1 MLRQLCLGLPLD
13 IFCPPSA
20 IDSLLL
26 LALINPPSIG
36 ETSRPIL
43 VSDTQTLSVTIDGEP
58 YANGQWELS
67 PKFDP
72 DLLLIRSKL
81 PYGSKQVTFS
91 SGVDSIT
98 FDVQAGNDYD
108 FTVLRNEETPCHIRI
123 AALADPWCWSYQV
136 LLPTLAIAVVLVTA
150 LTMKRRQIATS
161 RLLAMGLVAPLL
173 FWVITIVLGAIL
185 TDYNHLQNTI
195 SELGAVRSKT
205 EAAASVAFLFLA
217 FLCLLFSAGLYR
229 ACLARELSTAP
240 AWMTLC
246 MPIGFSWAA
255 LFPLGN
261 ELHGL
266 LGPLPLLLNLGALF
280 AFFQWRSRDDYRA
293 EARFSLVSFLIMTM
307 LFLVF
312 IDSVAR
318 SYEGLVQRLW
328 YLGWTIWCI
337 SLGLRFSKPMP
348 RESEASASIR

>member
-1 MLRQLCLGLPLD
+1 M
-13 IFCPPSA
+13 
-20 IDSLLL
+20 L

-195 SELGAVRSKT
+195 SELGSFPVLGIPLPSILGRSLQGLSGKRAIDGT
-205 EAAASVAFLFLA
+205 RLDDPVYADRLLLGGPVPAWQRIAWLARPAAALAQSGRPIRFLPVEKSGRLPRRGPILVGQFPDHDDAFLGIYRFGRTILRRPRA
-217 FLCLLFSAGLYR
+217 ATLVPRLDDLVHQPWPALLQAH
-229 ACLARELSTAP
+229 AERE
-240 AWMTLC
+240 
-246 MPIGFSWAA
+246 
-255 LFPLGN
+255 
-261 ELHGL
+261 
-266 LGPLPLLLNLGALF
+266 
-280 AFFQWRSRDDYRA
+280 
-293 EARFSLVSFLIMTM
+293 
-307 LFLVF
+307 
-312 IDSVAR
+312 
-318 SYEGLVQRLW
+318 
-328 YLGWTIWCI
+328 
-337 SLGLRFSKPMP
+337 
-348 RESEASASIR
+348 